1 MPLELDSLKKA
12 VAALNDVLA
21 KSDDVAFMSGIDEV
35 ARNAIKSGAIQHF
48 EFTYELCWKFMK
60 RWLEMN
66 VSVSAVDGVTR
77 RELFRQAAEQRLI
90 TDVEQWMRHHAARNL
105 TSHTYEGAIAEQVYI
120 AAHDFAKDAVRL
132 VKALEDRND

>member
-1 MPLELDSLKKA
+1 MKKA

-21 KSDDVAFMSGIDEV
+21 KSNDADFMSAIDEV

-48 EFTYELCWKFMK
+48 GFTYELCWKFMK

-66 VSVSAVDGVTR
+66 VSATAVDGVTR

-90 TDVEQWMRHHAARNL
+90 TNVEQWMRHHSARNL
-105 TSHTYEGAIAEQVYI
+105 TSHTYEAATAEQVYI
-120 AAHDFAKDAVRL
+120 AAHGFARDAVKL
-132 VKALEDRND
+132 LKALEDRND